1 MASVFTTE
9 TPSFGHQLGTLVV
22 CKGTPGTGTSRG
34 KIHGIVVFGK
44 TLTPLVLIGAPI
56 GWPCVGLLWGLS
68 PSGVCPKNCFEMEP
82 FLLLTDGGVN
92 PFLPGTR
99 DKWFISDNIAVEF
112 RGKAISEVFDGAF
125 FVKSH
130 SRESGQSFKFSNIL
144 INFTA
149 LHADFFDILL
159 G

>member
-56 GWPCVGLLWGLS
+56 GWSCVGLLWGLS
-68 PSGVCPKNCFEMEP
+68 PSGVCPKNCFEVEP
-82 FLLLTDGGVN
+82 FLLLANGGVC
-92 PFLPGTR
+92 PFLPGMR
-99 DKWFISDNIAVEF
+99 GVGFISDDVAVEF
-112 RGKAISEVFDGAF
+112 HGKAISEQFDGAF

-130 SRESGQSFKFSNIL
+130 SCES
-144 INFTA
+144 
-149 LHADFFDILL
+149 
-159 G
+159 